1 MAAAFVARYQLEIS
15 DGVTANYMAGQWPVY
30 APLNALTAFCLTLV
44 VFALCGSWGIAT
56 GVSGLIFT
64 VLALVNYY
72 TRDLHGSALM
82 PQDILNLGTAAEV
95 MGSYTLHIT
104 QTVITIALLYIPVL
118 VAAVVQV
125 KLAGKHKRSWKQ
137 RGAHALACVCG
148 IFAVLYLGY
157 FSPNPIKP
165 AATYGWAWQET
176 YYKYG
181 YLAGSIEAASLMVD
195 PILQPDGYSEDA
207 ATEAA
212 AMAQVHKENT
222 GVSDTRNQA
231 IARARGT
238 FLQFVDSDDWLTADA
253 TKLMVRAAEETGCD
267 MVIADFYRVV
277 GEMVSRKGDID
288 ADQVIGREAFV
299 GFMMENPADYY
310 YGVLWNKLYRR
321 SLVEAHGIRMDA
333 KLSWCEDFLFN
344 LEYVRYATTF
354 YALRTPVYYYV
365 KTKGSLV
372 NQKISFARTV
382 EMKLAMFE
390 CYNDFFKHVLDED
403 AYERKRLQVYHFLV
417 DAAKDGFVFPATIPG
432 TQKLGEERSQ
442 ALQEVISED
451 GIIVEKYRDRK
462 LLERY
467 LESVALKYDMTLAE
481 LSLLLYRKDA
491 GKALTRGAEAQMPA
505 REDAVEATDRKDAG
519 KALSRK
525 DLAELMHMSREDL
538 RAALQKLVSRGM
550 LEVVDVPRKR
560 REAAEIAEATG
571 LFGKRGEAQDAD
583 ANGMTKKKR
592 EPRKIRLELLPA
604 SDAVLQDIA
613 AAERDYEQAK
623 FRGFTEDELRQYTA
637 LERRVQENEKQILQ
651 K

>member
-1 MAAAFVARYQLEIS
+1 MEPKVSII
-15 DGVTANYMAGQWPVY
+15 VPVY
-30 APLNALTAFCLTLV
+30 NAEK
-44 VFALCGSWGIAT
+44 
-56 GVSGLIFT
+56 GLARC
-64 VLALVNYY
+64 V
-72 TRDLHGSALM
+72 DS
-82 PQDILNLGTAAEV
+82 ILNQEFRDFELIL
-95 MGSYTLHIT
+95 MDDGSRD
-104 QTVITIALLYIPVL
+104 
-118 VAAVVQV
+118 
-125 KLAGKHKRSWKQ
+125 RS
-137 RGAHALACVCG
+137 GEIC
-148 IFAVLYLGY
+148 
-157 FSPNPIKP
+157 
-165 AATYGWAWQET
+165 
-176 YYKYG
+176 
-181 YLAGSIEAASLMVD
+181 
-195 PILQPDGYSEDA
+195 DGYARADA
-207 ATEAA
+207 RVVV
-212 AMAQVHKENT
+212 VHKKNT

-267 MVIADFYRVV
+267 LVIADFYRVV

-321 SLVEAHGIRMDA
+321 EIVEAHGIRMDA
-333 KLSWCEDFLFN
+333 KISWCEDFLFN

-372 NQKISFARTV
+372 NQKISLSRTV

-390 CYNDFFKHVLDED
+390 CYNDFFKHVLDEE

-451 GIIVEKYRDRK
+451 GIIVERYRDRK
-462 LLERY
+462 LIERY
-467 LESVALKYDMTLAE
+467 LEPVALKYDMTMAE

-491 GKALTRGAEAQMPA
+491 GKALEGTDVGEAAEL
-505 REDAVEATDRKDAG
+505 KDAG

-525 DLAELMHMSREDL
+525 DLAELMHMSRGDL
-538 RAALQKLVSRGM
+538 HTALQKLVTRGM

-560 REAAEIAEATG
+560 SEATEMAEMAG
-571 LFGKRGEAQDAD
+571 LFGKRVEAPDAGED
-583 ANGMTKKKR
+583 GLTKKKR

-604 SDAVLQDIA
+604 ADAVLQDIA

-623 FRGFTEDELRQYTA
+623 FRGFSEDEIRQYTA
-637 LERRVQENEKQILQ
+637 LERRVQENEKQVLQ

>member
-1 MAAAFVARYQLEIS
+1 MRREEVVGGGMGAIKATSANGWTRREKVEGADAWARSEQAEGRDIGPGKVSRNIRVSTGGFYGTIRSSFLMEVPMEPKVSII
-15 DGVTANYMAGQWPVY
+15 VPVY
-30 APLNALTAFCLTLV
+30 NAEK
-44 VFALCGSWGIAT
+44 S
-56 GVSGLIFT
+56 
-64 VLALVNYY
+64 LARCV
-72 TRDLHGSALM
+72 DS
-82 PQDILNLGTAAEV
+82 ILNQEFRDFELIL
-95 MGSYTLHIT
+95 MDDGS
-104 QTVITIALLYIPVL
+104 
-118 VAAVVQV
+118 
-125 KLAGKHKRSWKQ
+125 KDRS
-137 RGAHALACVCG
+137 GEIC
-148 IFAVLYLGY
+148 
-157 FSPNPIKP
+157 
-165 AATYGWAWQET
+165 
-176 YYKYG
+176 
-181 YLAGSIEAASLMVD
+181 
-195 PILQPDGYSEDA
+195 DGYARADA
-207 ATEAA
+207 RVVV
-212 AMAQVHKENT
+212 VHKENT

-442 ALQEVISED
+442 ALQEMISED

-519 KALSRK
+519 KTLSRK
-525 DLAELMHMSREDL
+525 DLAELMHMSCGDL

>member
-1 MAAAFVARYQLEIS
+1 MRREEVVGGGMGAIKATSANGWTRREKVEGADAWARSEQAEGRDIGPGKVSRNIRVSTGGFYGTTRSSFLMEVPMEPKVSII
-15 DGVTANYMAGQWPVY
+15 VPVY
-30 APLNALTAFCLTLV
+30 NAEK
-44 VFALCGSWGIAT
+44 S
-56 GVSGLIFT
+56 
-64 VLALVNYY
+64 LARCV
-72 TRDLHGSALM
+72 DS
-82 PQDILNLGTAAEV
+82 ILNQEFRDFELIL
-95 MGSYTLHIT
+95 MDDGS
-104 QTVITIALLYIPVL
+104 
-118 VAAVVQV
+118 
-125 KLAGKHKRSWKQ
+125 KDRS
-137 RGAHALACVCG
+137 GEIC
-148 IFAVLYLGY
+148 
-157 FSPNPIKP
+157 
-165 AATYGWAWQET
+165 
-176 YYKYG
+176 
-181 YLAGSIEAASLMVD
+181 
-195 PILQPDGYSEDA
+195 DGYARADA
-207 ATEAA
+207 RVVV
-212 AMAQVHKENT
+212 VHKENT

-491 GKALTRGAEAQMPA
+491 GKAL
-505 REDAVEATDRKDAG
+505 
-519 KALSRK
+519 SRK
-525 DLAELMHMSREDL
+525 DLAELMHMSRGDL

>member
-1 MAAAFVARYQLEIS
+1 MRREEVVGGGMGAIKATSANGWTRREKVEGADAWARSEQAEGRDIGPGKVSRNIRVSTGGFNGTTRSSFLMEVPMEPKVSII
-15 DGVTANYMAGQWPVY
+15 VPVY
-30 APLNALTAFCLTLV
+30 NAEK
-44 VFALCGSWGIAT
+44 S
-56 GVSGLIFT
+56 
-64 VLALVNYY
+64 LARCV
-72 TRDLHGSALM
+72 DS
-82 PQDILNLGTAAEV
+82 ILNQEFRDFELIL
-95 MGSYTLHIT
+95 MDDGS
-104 QTVITIALLYIPVL
+104 
-118 VAAVVQV
+118 
-125 KLAGKHKRSWKQ
+125 KDRS
-137 RGAHALACVCG
+137 GEIC
-148 IFAVLYLGY
+148 
-157 FSPNPIKP
+157 
-165 AATYGWAWQET
+165 
-176 YYKYG
+176 
-181 YLAGSIEAASLMVD
+181 
-195 PILQPDGYSEDA
+195 DGYARADA
-207 ATEAA
+207 RVVV
-212 AMAQVHKENT
+212 VHKENT

-277 GEMVSRKGDID
+277 GEMVSQKGDID

-491 GKALTRGAEAQMPA
+491 GKAL
-505 REDAVEATDRKDAG
+505 
-519 KALSRK
+519 SRK
-525 DLAELMHMSREDL
+525 DLAELMHMSRGDL
-538 RAALQKLVSRGM
+538 RAALQKLVSSGM

>member
-1 MAAAFVARYQLEIS
+1 MEPKVSII
-15 DGVTANYMAGQWPVY
+15 VPVY
-30 APLNALTAFCLTLV
+30 NAEK
-44 VFALCGSWGIAT
+44 
-56 GVSGLIFT
+56 GLARC
-64 VLALVNYY
+64 V
-72 TRDLHGSALM
+72 DS
-82 PQDILNLGTAAEV
+82 ILNQEFRDFELIL
-95 MGSYTLHIT
+95 MDDGSRD
-104 QTVITIALLYIPVL
+104 
-118 VAAVVQV
+118 
-125 KLAGKHKRSWKQ
+125 RS
-137 RGAHALACVCG
+137 GEIC
-148 IFAVLYLGY
+148 
-157 FSPNPIKP
+157 
-165 AATYGWAWQET
+165 
-176 YYKYG
+176 
-181 YLAGSIEAASLMVD
+181 
-195 PILQPDGYSEDA
+195 DGYARADA
-207 ATEAA
+207 RVVV
-212 AMAQVHKENT
+212 VHKENT

-267 MVIADFYRVV
+267 LVIADFYRVV

-321 SLVEAHGIRMDA
+321 EIVEAHGIRMDA
-333 KLSWCEDFLFN
+333 KISWCEDFLFN

-390 CYNDFFKHVLDED
+390 CYNDFFKHVLDEE

-451 GIIVEKYRDRK
+451 GIIVERYRDRK
-462 LLERY
+462 LIERY
-467 LESVALKYDMTLAE
+467 LESVALKYDMTMAE

-491 GKALTRGAEAQMPA
+491 GQALDGKDVGKAAEL
-505 REDAVEATDRKDAG
+505 KDAG

-525 DLAELMHMSREDL
+525 DLAELMHMSRGDL
-538 RAALQKLVSRGM
+538 RAALQKLVARGM
-550 LEVVDVPRKR
+550 LEVVDVPRIR
-560 REAAEIAEATG
+560 SEATEMAEATG
-571 LFGKRGEAQDAD
+571 LFGKRVEAQDAD
-583 ANGMTKKKR
+583 ADGMTKKKR

-604 SDAVLQDIA
+604 ADAVLQDIA

-623 FRGFTEDELRQYTA
+623 FRGFTEDEIRQYTA
-637 LERRVQENEKQILQ
+637 LGRRVQENEKQVLQ

>member
-1 MAAAFVARYQLEIS
+1 MRREEVVGGGMGAIKATSANGWTRREKVEGADAWARSEQAEGRDIGPGKVSRNIRVSTGGFYGTTRSSFLMEVPMEPKVSII
-15 DGVTANYMAGQWPVY
+15 VPVY
-30 APLNALTAFCLTLV
+30 NAEK
-44 VFALCGSWGIAT
+44 S
-56 GVSGLIFT
+56 
-64 VLALVNYY
+64 LARCV
-72 TRDLHGSALM
+72 DS
-82 PQDILNLGTAAEV
+82 ILNQEFRDFELIL
-95 MGSYTLHIT
+95 MDDGS
-104 QTVITIALLYIPVL
+104 
-118 VAAVVQV
+118 
-125 KLAGKHKRSWKQ
+125 KDRS
-137 RGAHALACVCG
+137 GEIC
-148 IFAVLYLGY
+148 
-157 FSPNPIKP
+157 
-165 AATYGWAWQET
+165 
-176 YYKYG
+176 
-181 YLAGSIEAASLMVD
+181 
-195 PILQPDGYSEDA
+195 DGYARADA
-207 ATEAA
+207 RVVV
-212 AMAQVHKENT
+212 VHKENT

-277 GEMVSRKGDID
+277 GEMVSQKGDID

-417 DAAKDGFVFPATIPG
+417 DAAKDGFVFPAT
-432 TQKLGEERSQ
+432 QKLGEERSQ

-525 DLAELMHMSREDL
+525 DLAELMHMSRGDL

>member
-1 MAAAFVARYQLEIS
+1 MEPKVSII
-15 DGVTANYMAGQWPVY
+15 VPVY
-30 APLNALTAFCLTLV
+30 NAEK
-44 VFALCGSWGIAT
+44 S
-56 GVSGLIFT
+56 
-64 VLALVNYY
+64 LARCV
-72 TRDLHGSALM
+72 DS
-82 PQDILNLGTAAEV
+82 ILNQEFRDFELIL
-95 MGSYTLHIT
+95 MDDGS
-104 QTVITIALLYIPVL
+104 
-118 VAAVVQV
+118 
-125 KLAGKHKRSWKQ
+125 KDRS
-137 RGAHALACVCG
+137 GEIC
-148 IFAVLYLGY
+148 
-157 FSPNPIKP
+157 
-165 AATYGWAWQET
+165 
-176 YYKYG
+176 
-181 YLAGSIEAASLMVD
+181 
-195 PILQPDGYSEDA
+195 DGYARADA
-207 ATEAA
+207 RVVV
-212 AMAQVHKENT
+212 VHKENT

-462 LLERY
+462 L
-467 LESVALKYDMTLAE
+467 
-481 LSLLLYRKDA
+481 
-491 GKALTRGAEAQMPA
+491 
-505 REDAVEATDRKDAG
+505 
-519 KALSRK
+519 
-525 DLAELMHMSREDL
+525 
-538 RAALQKLVSRGM
+538 VSRGM

-592 EPRKIRLELLPA
+592 EPRNIRLELLPA

>member
-1 MAAAFVARYQLEIS
+1 MEPKVSII
-15 DGVTANYMAGQWPVY
+15 VPVY
-30 APLNALTAFCLTLV
+30 NAEK
-44 VFALCGSWGIAT
+44 S
-56 GVSGLIFT
+56 
-64 VLALVNYY
+64 LARCV
-72 TRDLHGSALM
+72 DS
-82 PQDILNLGTAAEV
+82 ILNQEFRDFELIL
-95 MGSYTLHIT
+95 MDDGS
-104 QTVITIALLYIPVL
+104 
-118 VAAVVQV
+118 
-125 KLAGKHKRSWKQ
+125 RD
-137 RGAHALACVCG
+137 
-148 IFAVLYLGY
+148 
-157 FSPNPIKP
+157 
-165 AATYGWAWQET
+165 
-176 YYKYG
+176 
-181 YLAGSIEAASLMVD
+181 GSGEIC
-195 PILQPDGYSEDA
+195 DGYARADA
-207 ATEAA
+207 RVVV
-212 AMAQVHKENT
+212 VHKENT

-267 MVIADFYRVV
+267 LVIADFYRVV

-288 ADQVIGREAFV
+288 TDQVIGREAFV

-321 SLVEAHGIRMDA
+321 EIVESHGIRMDA

-390 CYNDFFKHVLDED
+390 CYNDFFKHVLDEE

-432 TQKLGEERSQ
+432 TQKLGKERSQ

-467 LESVALKYDMTLAE
+467 LESVALKYDMTMAE
-481 LSLLLYRKDA
+481 LSLLLYRKDVGKAMEGNAVGKAADGKDA
-491 GKALTRGAEAQMPA
+491 GKALDQRGGVQMLG
-505 REDAVEATDRKDAG
+505 RKDAG

-525 DLAELMHMSREDL
+525 DLAELMHMSRGDL
-538 RAALQKLVSRGM
+538 RMALQKLVARGM

-560 REAAEIAEATG
+560 VEATEMAEMAG
-571 LFGKRGEAQDAD
+571 LFGKRVEAPDAGT
-583 ANGMTKKKR
+583 NEIKKKKR

-604 SDAVLQDIA
+604 TDTVLQDIA

-623 FRGFTEDELRQYTA
+623 FRGFTEDEIRQYTA
-637 LERRVQENEKQILQ
+637 LERRVQENEKQVLQ

>member
-1 MAAAFVARYQLEIS
+1 MEPKVSII
-15 DGVTANYMAGQWPVY
+15 VPVY
-30 APLNALTAFCLTLV
+30 NAEK
-44 VFALCGSWGIAT
+44 
-56 GVSGLIFT
+56 GL
-64 VLALVNYY
+64 ARCVN
-72 TRDLHGSALM
+72 S
-82 PQDILNLGTAAEV
+82 ILNQEFRGFELIL
-95 MGSYTLHIT
+95 MDDGSRD
-104 QTVITIALLYIPVL
+104 
-118 VAAVVQV
+118 
-125 KLAGKHKRSWKQ
+125 RS
-137 RGAHALACVCG
+137 REIC
-148 IFAVLYLGY
+148 
-157 FSPNPIKP
+157 
-165 AATYGWAWQET
+165 
-176 YYKYG
+176 
-181 YLAGSIEAASLMVD
+181 
-195 PILQPDGYSEDA
+195 DGYARADA
-207 ATEAA
+207 RVVV
-212 AMAQVHKENT
+212 VHKENT

-267 MVIADFYRVV
+267 LVIADFYRVV

-321 SLVEAHGIRMDA
+321 EIVKAHGIRMDA
-333 KLSWCEDFLFN
+333 KISWCEDFLFN

-372 NQKISFARTV
+372 NQKISLSRTV

-390 CYNDFFKHVLDED
+390 CYNDFFKHVLDEE

-451 GIIVEKYRDRK
+451 GIIVERYRDRK
-462 LLERY
+462 LIERY
-467 LESVALKYDMTLAE
+467 LESVALKYDMTMAE

-491 GKALTRGAEAQMPA
+491 GKALEGTNVGEAD
-505 REDAVEATDRKDAG
+505 ELKDAG

-525 DLAELMHMSREDL
+525 DLAELMHMSRGDL
-538 RAALQKLVSRGM
+538 RSALQKLVARGM
-550 LEVVDVPRKR
+550 LEVVDVPRMR
-560 REAAEIAEATG
+560 VEATEMAEMTG
-571 LFGKRGEAQDAD
+571 LFGKRVETRDAD
-583 ANGMTKKKR
+583 ADGMTKKKR

-604 SDAVLQDIA
+604 ADAVLQDIA

-623 FRGFTEDELRQYTA
+623 FRGFTEDEIRQFTA

>member
-1 MAAAFVARYQLEIS
+1 MEPKVSII
-15 DGVTANYMAGQWPVY
+15 VPVY
-30 APLNALTAFCLTLV
+30 NAEK
-44 VFALCGSWGIAT
+44 S
-56 GVSGLIFT
+56 
-64 VLALVNYY
+64 LARCV
-72 TRDLHGSALM
+72 DS
-82 PQDILNLGTAAEV
+82 ILNQEFRDFELIL
-95 MGSYTLHIT
+95 MDDGSRD
-104 QTVITIALLYIPVL
+104 
-118 VAAVVQV
+118 
-125 KLAGKHKRSWKQ
+125 RS
-137 RGAHALACVCG
+137 GEIC
-148 IFAVLYLGY
+148 
-157 FSPNPIKP
+157 
-165 AATYGWAWQET
+165 
-176 YYKYG
+176 
-181 YLAGSIEAASLMVD
+181 
-195 PILQPDGYSEDA
+195 DGYARADA
-207 ATEAA
+207 RVVV
-212 AMAQVHKENT
+212 VHKENT

-267 MVIADFYRVV
+267 LVIADFYRVV

-321 SLVEAHGIRMDA
+321 EIVEAHGIRMDA
-333 KLSWCEDFLFN
+333 KISWCEDFLFN

-390 CYNDFFKHVLDED
+390 CYNDFFKHVLDEE

-417 DAAKDGFVFPATIPG
+417 DAAKDGFVFPATFPG

-451 GIIVEKYRDRK
+451 GIIVERYRDRK
-462 LLERY
+462 LIERY
-467 LESVALKYDMTLAE
+467 LESVALKYDMTMAE

-491 GKALTRGAEAQMPA
+491 GQALARGAEAQMPA
-505 REDAVEATDRKDAG
+505 WEDDVEAAGRGATGKVCGQTDTGKDAQ
-519 KALSRK
+519 KALNRK
-525 DLAELMHMSREDL
+525 DLAELMHMSRGDL
-538 RAALQKLVSRGM
+538 RAALQKLVARGM
-550 LEVVDVPRKR
+550 IEVIDVPRKR
-560 REAAEIAEATG
+560 REAAETAAAAG

-583 ANGMTKKKR
+583 ADGMTKKKR

-604 SDAVLQDIA
+604 SDAVLQDID

-623 FRGFTEDELRQYTA
+623 FRGFSEDEIRQYTA
-637 LERRVQENEKQILQ
+637 LERRVQENEKQVLQ

>member
-1 MAAAFVARYQLEIS
+1 MEPKVSII
-15 DGVTANYMAGQWPVY
+15 VPVY
-30 APLNALTAFCLTLV
+30 NAEK
-44 VFALCGSWGIAT
+44 S
-56 GVSGLIFT
+56 
-64 VLALVNYY
+64 LARCV
-72 TRDLHGSALM
+72 DS
-82 PQDILNLGTAAEV
+82 ILNQEFRDFELIL
-95 MGSYTLHIT
+95 MDDGSKDQSGEI
-104 QTVITIALLYIPVL
+104 
-118 VAAVVQV
+118 
-125 KLAGKHKRSWKQ
+125 
-137 RGAHALACVCG
+137 C
-148 IFAVLYLGY
+148 
-157 FSPNPIKP
+157 
-165 AATYGWAWQET
+165 
-176 YYKYG
+176 
-181 YLAGSIEAASLMVD
+181 
-195 PILQPDGYSEDA
+195 DGYARADA
-207 ATEAA
+207 RVVV
-212 AMAQVHKENT
+212 VHKENT

-321 SLVEAHGIRMDA
+321 SLVEAHWIRMDA

-417 DAAKDGFVFPATIPG
+417 DAAKDGFVLPATIPG
-432 TQKLGEERSQ
+432 TQKLGEE
-442 ALQEVISED
+442 
-451 GIIVEKYRDRK
+451 RDRK

-525 DLAELMHMSREDL
+525 DLAELMHMSRGDL

-592 EPRKIRLELLPA
+592 EPRMIRLELLPA

>member
-1 MAAAFVARYQLEIS
+1 MEPKVSII
-15 DGVTANYMAGQWPVY
+15 VPVY
-30 APLNALTAFCLTLV
+30 NAEK
-44 VFALCGSWGIAT
+44 S
-56 GVSGLIFT
+56 
-64 VLALVNYY
+64 LARCV
-72 TRDLHGSALM
+72 DS
-82 PQDILNLGTAAEV
+82 ILNQEFRDFELIL
-95 MGSYTLHIT
+95 MDDGSRD
-104 QTVITIALLYIPVL
+104 
-118 VAAVVQV
+118 
-125 KLAGKHKRSWKQ
+125 RS
-137 RGAHALACVCG
+137 GEIC
-148 IFAVLYLGY
+148 
-157 FSPNPIKP
+157 
-165 AATYGWAWQET
+165 
-176 YYKYG
+176 
-181 YLAGSIEAASLMVD
+181 
-195 PILQPDGYSEDA
+195 DGYARADA
-207 ATEAA
+207 RVVV
-212 AMAQVHKENT
+212 VHKENT

-277 GEMVSRKGDID
+277 GKMVSRKGDID

-344 LEYVRYATTF
+344 LEYMRYATTF

-390 CYNDFFKHVLDED
+390 CYNDFFKHVLDEE

-491 GKALTRGAEAQMPA
+491 GQALEGPDDGDTAKL
-505 REDAVEATDRKDAG
+505 KDTG

-525 DLAELMHMSREDL
+525 DLAELMHMSRGDL

-583 ANGMTKKKR
+583 ADADGMTKKKR

-604 SDAVLQDIA
+604 SDTVLQDID

>member
-1 MAAAFVARYQLEIS
+1 M
-15 DGVTANYMAGQWPVY
+15 
-30 APLNALTAFCLTLV
+30 
-44 VFALCGSWGIAT
+44 
-56 GVSGLIFT
+56 
-64 VLALVNYY
+64 
-72 TRDLHGSALM
+72 
-82 PQDILNLGTAAEV
+82 
-95 MGSYTLHIT
+95 
-104 QTVITIALLYIPVL
+104 
-118 VAAVVQV
+118 
-125 KLAGKHKRSWKQ
+125 
-137 RGAHALACVCG
+137 
-148 IFAVLYLGY
+148 
-157 FSPNPIKP
+157 
-165 AATYGWAWQET
+165 
-176 YYKYG
+176 
-181 YLAGSIEAASLMVD
+181 
-195 PILQPDGYSEDA
+195 
-207 ATEAA
+207 
-212 AMAQVHKENT
+212 
-222 GVSDTRNQA
+222 
-231 IARARGT
+231 
-238 FLQFVDSDDWLTADA
+238 
-253 TKLMVRAAEETGCD
+253 
-267 MVIADFYRVV
+267 
-277 GEMVSRKGDID
+277 
-288 ADQVIGREAFV
+288 IGREAFV

-525 DLAELMHMSREDL
+525 DLAELMHMSRGDL

-583 ANGMTKKKR
+583 ANGMTKKNASR
-592 EPRKIRLELLPA
+592 GRFVSSCCRRRMRCCRISRPRSVTTSRRSSGDLPRTSSGSIQRSSGVCRRTKSRYCRSEDGQTNTI
-604 SDAVLQDIA
+604 SDAW
-613 AAERDYEQAK
+613 R
-623 FRGFTEDELRQYTA
+623 
-637 LERRVQENEKQILQ
+637 
-651 K
+651 

>member
-1 MAAAFVARYQLEIS
+1 MEPKVSII
-15 DGVTANYMAGQWPVY
+15 VPVY
-30 APLNALTAFCLTLV
+30 NAEK
-44 VFALCGSWGIAT
+44 S
-56 GVSGLIFT
+56 
-64 VLALVNYY
+64 LARCV
-72 TRDLHGSALM
+72 DS
-82 PQDILNLGTAAEV
+82 ILNQEFRDFELIL
-95 MGSYTLHIT
+95 MDDGS
-104 QTVITIALLYIPVL
+104 
-118 VAAVVQV
+118 
-125 KLAGKHKRSWKQ
+125 KDRS
-137 RGAHALACVCG
+137 GEIC
-148 IFAVLYLGY
+148 
-157 FSPNPIKP
+157 
-165 AATYGWAWQET
+165 
-176 YYKYG
+176 
-181 YLAGSIEAASLMVD
+181 
-195 PILQPDGYSEDA
+195 DGYARADA
-207 ATEAA
+207 RVVV
-212 AMAQVHKENT
+212 VHKENT

-277 GEMVSRKGDID
+277 GEMVSQKGDID

-481 LSLLLYRKDA
+481 L
-491 GKALTRGAEAQMPA
+491 
-505 REDAVEATDRKDAG
+505 
-519 KALSRK
+519 
-525 DLAELMHMSREDL
+525 

>member
-1 MAAAFVARYQLEIS
+1 MEPKVSII
-15 DGVTANYMAGQWPVY
+15 VPVY
-30 APLNALTAFCLTLV
+30 NAEK
-44 VFALCGSWGIAT
+44 
-56 GVSGLIFT
+56 GLARC
-64 VLALVNYY
+64 V
-72 TRDLHGSALM
+72 DS
-82 PQDILNLGTAAEV
+82 ILNQEFRDFELIL
-95 MGSYTLHIT
+95 MDDGSRD
-104 QTVITIALLYIPVL
+104 
-118 VAAVVQV
+118 
-125 KLAGKHKRSWKQ
+125 RS
-137 RGAHALACVCG
+137 GEIC
-148 IFAVLYLGY
+148 
-157 FSPNPIKP
+157 
-165 AATYGWAWQET
+165 
-176 YYKYG
+176 
-181 YLAGSIEAASLMVD
+181 
-195 PILQPDGYSEDA
+195 DGYARADA
-207 ATEAA
+207 RVVV
-212 AMAQVHKENT
+212 VHKENT

-267 MVIADFYRVV
+267 LVIADFYRVV

-288 ADQVIGREAFV
+288 TDQVIGREAFV

-321 SLVEAHGIRMDA
+321 EIVEAHGIWMDA
-333 KLSWCEDFLFN
+333 KISWCEDFLFN

-372 NQKISFARTV
+372 NQKVSLSRTV

-390 CYNDFFKHVLDED
+390 CYNDFFKHVLDEE

-451 GIIVEKYRDRK
+451 GIIVERYRDRK
-462 LLERY
+462 LIERY
-467 LESVALKYDMTLAE
+467 LESVALKYDMTMAE

-491 GKALTRGAEAQMPA
+491 GQALEGTDVGKAADGKDAGKALDGKDAGKATGTKGAGK
-505 REDAVEATDRKDAG
+505 ATGTKGAG

-525 DLAELMHMSREDL
+525 DLAELMHMSRGDL
-538 RAALQKLVSRGM
+538 RAALQKLVARGM
-550 LEVVDVPRKR
+550 LEVVDVPRKHS
-560 REAAEIAEATG
+560 EATEIAEMTG
-571 LFGKRGEAQDAD
+571 LFGKRVEAPDAGEDRI
-583 ANGMTKKKR
+583 TKKKR

-604 SDAVLQDIA
+604 ADAVLQDIA

-623 FRGFTEDELRQYTA
+623 FRGFTEDEIRQYTA
-637 LERRVQENEKQILQ
+637 LERRVQENEKQVLQ

>member
-1 MAAAFVARYQLEIS
+1 
-15 DGVTANYMAGQWPVY
+15 
-30 APLNALTAFCLTLV
+30 
-44 VFALCGSWGIAT
+44 
-56 GVSGLIFT
+56 
-64 VLALVNYY
+64 
-72 TRDLHGSALM
+72 
-82 PQDILNLGTAAEV
+82 
-95 MGSYTLHIT
+95 
-104 QTVITIALLYIPVL
+104 
-118 VAAVVQV
+118 
-125 KLAGKHKRSWKQ
+125 
-137 RGAHALACVCG
+137 
-148 IFAVLYLGY
+148 
-157 FSPNPIKP
+157 
-165 AATYGWAWQET
+165 
-176 YYKYG
+176 
-181 YLAGSIEAASLMVD
+181 
-195 PILQPDGYSEDA
+195 
-207 ATEAA
+207 
-212 AMAQVHKENT
+212 
-222 GVSDTRNQA
+222 
-231 IARARGT
+231 
-238 FLQFVDSDDWLTADA
+238 
-253 TKLMVRAAEETGCD
+253 MVRAAEETGCD

-277 GEMVSRKGDID
+277 GEMVSQKGDID

-491 GKALTRGAEAQMPA
+491 GKAL
-505 REDAVEATDRKDAG
+505 
-519 KALSRK
+519 SRK
-525 DLAELMHMSREDL
+525 DLAELMHMSCGDL

>member
-1 MAAAFVARYQLEIS
+1 MEPKVSII
-15 DGVTANYMAGQWPVY
+15 VPVY
-30 APLNALTAFCLTLV
+30 NAEK
-44 VFALCGSWGIAT
+44 
-56 GVSGLIFT
+56 GLARC
-64 VLALVNYY
+64 V
-72 TRDLHGSALM
+72 DS
-82 PQDILNLGTAAEV
+82 ILNQEFRDFELIL
-95 MGSYTLHIT
+95 MDDGSRD
-104 QTVITIALLYIPVL
+104 
-118 VAAVVQV
+118 
-125 KLAGKHKRSWKQ
+125 RS
-137 RGAHALACVCG
+137 GEIC
-148 IFAVLYLGY
+148 
-157 FSPNPIKP
+157 
-165 AATYGWAWQET
+165 
-176 YYKYG
+176 
-181 YLAGSIEAASLMVD
+181 
-195 PILQPDGYSEDA
+195 DGYARADA
-207 ATEAA
+207 RVVV
-212 AMAQVHKENT
+212 VHKENT

-231 IARARGT
+231 IVRARGT

-267 MVIADFYRVV
+267 LVIADFYRVV

-321 SLVEAHGIRMDA
+321 EIMEAHGIRMDA
-333 KLSWCEDFLFN
+333 KISWCEDFLFN

-372 NQKISFARTV
+372 NQKISLSRTV

-390 CYNDFFKHVLDED
+390 CYNDFFKHVLDEE

-451 GIIVEKYRDRK
+451 GIIVERYRDRK
-462 LLERY
+462 LIERY

-491 GKALTRGAEAQMPA
+491 GQALEGKDSGEAA
-505 REDAVEATDRKDAG
+505 DGKDAGKDAG
-519 KALSRK
+519 KALSRR
-525 DLAELMHMSREDL
+525 DLAELMHMSRGDL
-538 RAALQKLVSRGM
+538 RAALQKLVARGM

-560 REAAEIAEATG
+560 SEATEMAEMAV
-571 LFGKRGEAQDAD
+571 LFGKRVEAPDAGED
-583 ANGMTKKKR
+583 GITKKKR

-604 SDAVLQDIA
+604 ADAVLQDIA

-623 FRGFTEDELRQYTA
+623 FRGFTEDEIRQFTT

>member
-1 MAAAFVARYQLEIS
+1 MEPKVSII
-15 DGVTANYMAGQWPVY
+15 VPVY
-30 APLNALTAFCLTLV
+30 NAEK
-44 VFALCGSWGIAT
+44 
-56 GVSGLIFT
+56 GLARC
-64 VLALVNYY
+64 V
-72 TRDLHGSALM
+72 DS
-82 PQDILNLGTAAEV
+82 ILNQEFRDFELIL
-95 MGSYTLHIT
+95 MDDGSRD
-104 QTVITIALLYIPVL
+104 
-118 VAAVVQV
+118 
-125 KLAGKHKRSWKQ
+125 RS
-137 RGAHALACVCG
+137 GEIC
-148 IFAVLYLGY
+148 
-157 FSPNPIKP
+157 
-165 AATYGWAWQET
+165 
-176 YYKYG
+176 
-181 YLAGSIEAASLMVD
+181 
-195 PILQPDGYSEDA
+195 DGYARADA
-207 ATEAA
+207 RVVV
-212 AMAQVHKENT
+212 VHKENT

-267 MVIADFYRVV
+267 LVIADFYRVV

-321 SLVEAHGIRMDA
+321 EIVEAHGIRMDA
-333 KLSWCEDFLFN
+333 KISWCEDFLFN

-390 CYNDFFKHVLDED
+390 CYNDFFKHVLDEE

-451 GIIVEKYRDRK
+451 GIIVERYRDRK
-462 LLERY
+462 LIERY
-467 LESVALKYDMTLAE
+467 LESVALKYDMTMAE

-491 GKALTRGAEAQMPA
+491 GQALEGKDSGEAADGKDAGKALDGKDAGEAA
-505 REDAVEATDRKDAG
+505 DGKDAG
-519 KALSRK
+519 KALSRR
-525 DLAELMHMSREDL
+525 DLAELMHMSRGDL
-538 RAALQKLVSRGM
+538 RAALQKLVARGM

-571 LFGKRGEAQDAD
+571 LFGKRDEAQDAD
-583 ANGMTKKKR
+583 ADGMTKKKR
-592 EPRKIRLELLPA
+592 KPRKIRLELLPA
-604 SDAVLQDIA
+604 ADAVLQDIA
-613 AAERDYEQAK
+613 TAERDYEQAK
-623 FRGFTEDELRQYTA
+623 FRGFTEDEIRQYTA

>member
-1 MAAAFVARYQLEIS
+1 MASCHFHERIGVSARREDVAGEGIGTGKVAGEAGRARS
-15 DGVTANYMAGQWPVY
+15 DEVEDGGMSAGKMGRNIRVSAGGFYGTTRSSFWMEVPMEPKVSIIVPVY
-30 APLNALTAFCLTLV
+30 NAEK
-44 VFALCGSWGIAT
+44 
-56 GVSGLIFT
+56 GLARC
-64 VLALVNYY
+64 V
-72 TRDLHGSALM
+72 DS
-82 PQDILNLGTAAEV
+82 ILNQEFRDFELIL
-95 MGSYTLHIT
+95 MDDGSRD
-104 QTVITIALLYIPVL
+104 
-118 VAAVVQV
+118 
-125 KLAGKHKRSWKQ
+125 RS
-137 RGAHALACVCG
+137 GEIC
-148 IFAVLYLGY
+148 
-157 FSPNPIKP
+157 
-165 AATYGWAWQET
+165 
-176 YYKYG
+176 
-181 YLAGSIEAASLMVD
+181 
-195 PILQPDGYSEDA
+195 DGYARADA
-207 ATEAA
+207 RVVV
-212 AMAQVHKENT
+212 VHKENT

-267 MVIADFYRVV
+267 LVIADFYRVV

-390 CYNDFFKHVLDED
+390 CYNDFFKHVLDEE

-432 TQKLGEERSQ
+432 TQKLGKERSQ

-467 LESVALKYDMTLAE
+467 LESVALKYDMTMAE

-491 GKALTRGAEAQMPA
+491 GKALEGT
-505 REDAVEATDRKDAG
+505 DAGEATDGKNAGKALDGTDAGKAPGTKDAG
-519 KALSRK
+519 KALSRR
-525 DLAELMHMSREDL
+525 DLAELMHMSRGDL
-538 RAALQKLVSRGM
+538 RAALQKLVARGM

-560 REAAEIAEATG
+560 SEATEIAEATG

-583 ANGMTKKKR
+583 ADGLTKKKR

-604 SDAVLQDIA
+604 ADAVLQDIA
-613 AAERDYEQAK
+613 TAERDYEQAK
-623 FRGFTEDELRQYTA
+623 FRGFTEDEIRQYTA